1 MVIPLGSWRRGAVLA
16 VVGALT
22 ESDYIQS
29 VGLELRFKMCGM
41 LLISESDFGSG
52 HVLPTTKDIE
62 MEEASKSAEIV
73 GSGPFT
79 E

>member
-29 VGLELRFKMCGM
+29 VGLELRFKWNA
-41 LLISESDFGSG
+41 ID
-52 HVLPTTKDIE
+52 
-62 MEEASKSAEIV
+62 
-73 GSGPFT
+73 
-79 E
+79 